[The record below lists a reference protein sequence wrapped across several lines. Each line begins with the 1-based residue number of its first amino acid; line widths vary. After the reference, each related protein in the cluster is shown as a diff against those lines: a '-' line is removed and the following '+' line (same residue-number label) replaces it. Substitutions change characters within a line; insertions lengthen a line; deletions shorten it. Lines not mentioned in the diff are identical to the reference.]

1 MILQRHDGSRWSIG
15 APTITSDGFV
25 LATGTLIDDDD
36 NAVLDDDGFPV
47 MHSFFL
53 GAAK

>member
-1 MILQRHDGSRWSIG
+1 MILQRNDGSRWSIG

-25 LATGTLIDDDD
+25 LATGTLVDAEG
-36 NAVLDDDGFPV
+36 NAITDDDGFPV